1 MSDRRRNYKYILTHD
16 HMDREVDG
24 NRDPLLLRRVRDA
37 PGTVVKR
44 RGTHNTSFPVKLSI
58 A

>member
-1 MSDRRRNYKYILTHD
+1 MVTTAEYLHMITWTVRLMEIGTHCCCIAL
-16 HMDREVDG
+16 V
-24 NRDPLLLRRVRDA
+24 A